1 MNLKLPLL
9 LGCCLFAAIT
19 ACAETSAS
27 LDENAAGKKKAD
39 VYITTADRQQ
49 SFNHTT
55 QKLSKTP
62 AFESVITLNPK
73 VKFQKMDGFGAAV
86 TGSTCYNLMQM
97 TPADRAKF
105 LTETFRI
112 KTDWASAISAFP

>member
-62 AFESVITLNPK
+62 AFESVITLNSK
-73 VKFQKMDGFGAAV
+73 VKFQEMDGFGAAV

-105 LTETFRI
+105 LIETFRI
-112 KTDWASAISAFP
+112 KTD

>member
-62 AFESVITLNPK
+62 AFESVITLNSK
-73 VKFQKMDGFGAAV
+73 VKFQEMDGFRCCRNRFYLLQSDAND
-86 TGSTCYNLMQM
+86 TCRPCEVSYRN
-97 TPADRAKF
+97 F
-105 LTETFRI
+105 FG
-112 KTDWASAISAFP
+112 

>member
-27 LDENAAGKKKAD
+27 LDADAAGKKKAD

-49 SFNHTT
+49 SFNHTPRSSL
-55 QKLSKTP
+55 KLLR
-62 AFESVITLNPK
+62 LN
-73 VKFQKMDGFGAAV
+73 
-86 TGSTCYNLMQM
+86 L
-97 TPADRAKF
+97 
-105 LTETFRI
+105 
-112 KTDWASAISAFP
+112 

>member
-27 LDENAAGKKKAD
+27 LDADAAGKKKAD

-55 QKLSKTP
+55 KKLSKTP

-73 VKFQKMDGFGAAV
+73 VKAQTVVLLLLHSLIGKIYERQN
-86 TGSTCYNLMQM
+86 TCRLQTAEY
-97 TPADRAKF
+97 
-105 LTETFRI
+105 RI
-112 KTDWASAISAFP
+112 AYFCFDPSGY

>member
-49 SFNHTT
+49 SFNHTS

-62 AFESVITLNPK
+62 AFASVVTLNPK
-73 VKFQKMDGFGAAV
+73 VKFQEMDGFGAAV
-86 TGSTCYNLMQM
+86 TVRS
-97 TPADRAKF
+97 F
-105 LTETFRI
+105 LPKPFRI
-112 KTDWASAISAFP
+112 KMDWASAISAFP

>member
-55 QKLSKTP
+55 L
-62 AFESVITLNPK
+62 
-73 VKFQKMDGFGAAV
+73 
-86 TGSTCYNLMQM
+86 
-97 TPADRAKF
+97 
-105 LTETFRI
+105 
-112 KTDWASAISAFP
+112 

>member
-62 AFESVITLNPK
+62 AFESVITLNSK
-73 VKFQKMDGFGAAV
+73 VKFQEMDGFGAAV
-86 TGSTCYNLMQM
+86 TGSTCYNLM
-97 TPADRAKF
+97 
-105 LTETFRI
+105 
-112 KTDWASAISAFP
+112 

>member
-62 AFESVITLNPK
+62 AFESVITLNSK
-73 VKFQKMDGFGAAV
+73 VKFQEIDRK
-86 TGSTCYNLMQM
+86 STRLNCSHNVISRM
-97 TPADRAKF
+97 PS
-105 LTETFRI
+105 
-112 KTDWASAISAFP
+112 SA

>member
-27 LDENAAGKKKAD
+27 LDADAAGKKKAD

-49 SFNHTT
+49 SFT
-55 QKLSKTP
+55 QLRSSLKLLR
-62 AFESVITLNPK
+62 LN
-73 VKFQKMDGFGAAV
+73 
-86 TGSTCYNLMQM
+86 L
-97 TPADRAKF
+97 
-105 LTETFRI
+105 
-112 KTDWASAISAFP
+112 

>member
-49 SFNHTT
+49 SFNHTA

-62 AFESVITLNPK
+62 AFASVITLNPK
-73 VKFQKMDGFGAAV
+73 VKFQEMDGFGAAV
-86 TGSTCYNLMQM
+86 TGLYLLQSDANDTCRPCEVSYRNL
-97 TPADRAKF
+97 F
-105 LTETFRI
+105 G
-112 KTDWASAISAFP
+112 

>member
-62 AFESVITLNPK
+62 AFESVITLN
-73 VKFQKMDGFGAAV
+73 
-86 TGSTCYNLMQM
+86 
-97 TPADRAKF
+97 
-105 LTETFRI
+105 
-112 KTDWASAISAFP
+112 SARCAECRQDPSGQHPLCERG

>member
-62 AFESVITLNPK
+62 AFESVITLNSK
-73 VKFQKMDGFGAAV
+73 VKFHGMFSKG
-86 TGSTCYNLMQM
+86 
-97 TPADRAKF
+97 
-105 LTETFRI
+105 
-112 KTDWASAISAFP
+112 